1 MRAAAARG
9 EAVFGT
15 IDTWVIWNLTGGP
28 DGGAHVTDVT
38 NASRTMLM
46 DLRTLEW
53 DDELLT
59 LFDIP
64 REMLPAIR
72 ASSDPASY
80 GMHAAD
86 RTRPAVK
93 CPSAARSAIS
103 RRRPSARSAR
113 GRAKRRTRTAPATSC
128 C

>member
-1 MRAAAARG
+1 M
-9 EAVFGT
+9 
-15 IDTWVIWNLTGGP
+15 IWNLTGGP

-53 DDELLT
+53 DDELLK

-72 ASSDPASY
+72 AVV
-80 GMHAAD
+80 G
-86 RTRPAVK
+86 
-93 CPSAARSAIS
+93 S
-103 RRRPSARSAR
+103 RVA
-113 GRAKRRTRTAPATSC
+113 TA
-128 C
+128 